1 MEASDVLRQILNKKV
16 PQTSYSYN
24 SYQQATGPAK
34 YEKKVVSQHDIPVD
48 SYPPPFKPLDTNK
61 YLPPLYGLPHGP
73 VESVTHSQSITTSF
87 GAGYNSPHVEE
98 VDHPQ
103 YPPSYDIYHSM
114 SVKMAGK
121 KEKTVHQSHSNYP
134 DPRSKKT
141 YGSSSTHPH
150 THSVSH
156 YLSPPKPTALTTEQ
170 KHLQHLDDEEIH
182 QQQLHDLSSKFGP
195 GIEVQKSL
203 TYEIDDPVDVSSL
216 ASSIHD
222 LSRRRSDDKQGLQL
236 SDKASDSSSGNNDS
250 TTSTKT

>member
-1 MEASDVLRQILNKKV
+1 M
-16 PQTSYSYN
+16 PQTGYSYN
-24 SYQQATGPAK
+24 SYQQATGPGK
-34 YEKKVVSQHDIPVD
+34 YEKKVVSQHDIPVE
-48 SYPPPFKPLDTNK
+48 SYPPPFKPLNTNK

-73 VESVTHSQSITTSF
+73 IESVTHSQSITTSF
-87 GAGYNSPHVEE
+87 GAAYNSPQVEE
-98 VDHPQ
+98 VEQQPQ

-121 KEKTVHQSHSNYP
+121 KDKTVHQSHSNFP

-150 THSVSH
+150 TYSVSH

-182 QQQLHDLSSKFGP
+182 RQQLHDLSSKFGP

-203 TYEIDDPVDVSSL
+203 TYEINDPVDVSSL

-222 LSRRRSDDKQGLQL
+222 LSRRSDDKRELLQ
-236 SDKASDSSSGNNDS
+236 SDKASSSSSSGDS
-250 TTSTKT
+250 DSKTSTKT